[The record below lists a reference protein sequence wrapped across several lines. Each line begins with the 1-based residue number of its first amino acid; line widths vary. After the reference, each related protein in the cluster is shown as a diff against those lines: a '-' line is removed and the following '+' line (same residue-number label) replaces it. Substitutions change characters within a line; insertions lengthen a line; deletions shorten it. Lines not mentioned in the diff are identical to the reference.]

1 MDKELL
7 KELNLQIRK
16 ELYSAYL
23 YLSMASYLDYI
34 NLEGFSHWMKV
45 QAKEEFGHAMRI
57 YEFLN
62 DRGERVIFEEIEKP
76 PSDFSSPLDVFEK
89 ILEHEKEV
97 TKSIENLYK
106 LAKEKNDYSSEIM
119 LQWFINEQVEEEK
132 QASVILEKIKKIED
146 KPHLILMID
155 KELAK
160 RGEEK

>member
-7 KELNLQIRK
+7 KELNLQIKK

-23 YLSMASYLDYI
+23 YLSMASYFDYI

-89 ILEHEKEV
+89 TLNHEKEI